1 VLQNVFVLLMKTVLE
16 VISVYEEWLV
26 LSRV

>member
-26 LSRV
+26 ISRV